1 MDKSRAQ
8 AMAFVAVSSG
18 KAKQGTPNSSGLAR
32 LNYASRLQD
41 IAAVS
46 RCWVPGPRIIQ
57 VQGNIRL
64 LCENQIRRHL
74 GTSRIGC
81 FIQLTFEQHDLNCMD
96 PLTCWRWKWQPTPVF
111 LPRGSHGQRGLV
123 GCCPQCRTESDT
135 TEVTQHALEKKMA
148 THSSIPAWRIPGTEE
163 PGGLPSTGS
172 HRVRHD

>member
-1 MDKSRAQ
+1 MRLSKGFCSSHVQKEGFSTCHTRSKGSHQRGWRQKMDKNRAQ
-8 AMAFVAVSSG
+8 AMAFVAVSTG

-57 VQGNIRL
+57 VQGNSSL

-111 LPRGSHGQRGLV
+111 LPRGAWWAAVHSVAQS
-123 GCCPQCRTESDT
+123 Q
-135 TEVTQHALEKKMA
+135 TQLK
-148 THSSIPAWRIPGTEE
+148 
-163 PGGLPSTGS
+163 
-172 HRVRHD
+172 